1 MLSSIAVLPFKPVVE
16 HQNDPALELGMPDT
30 LIAQISTLPGV
41 TVSPLSSVRR
51 YATLEH
57 DPIQARLELRVAAV
71 LEGTIQKQD
80 QGIRVT
86 SRLLRV
92 SDGRSL
98 WTGQFD
104 EPIGDIFAVQDSISA
119 RVMETLA
126 RAVGAQPDRRA
137 LPRPTQS
144 LEAFQLYAAGLYN
157 LNPRDNDGLS
167 KAVQNFEAALRE
179 DPGYVRAWSA
189 LASAL
194 VVQGVFGAR
203 PPQAVFP
210 RAKQAALK
218 AMELDARSA
227 EAHQALG
234 HVLMQYE
241 RSYNEADAH
250 YRQAA
255 ELNGNDAATYMRM
268 AINHA
273 HLGRLESAIAEMRHA
288 RETRAVDARI
298 QHESG
303 HASVLRTR
311 V

>member
-1 MLSSIAVLPFKPVVE
+1 MRWARSRTGVRC
-16 HQNDPALELGMPDT
+16 G
-30 LIAQISTLPGV
+30 ST
-41 TVSPLSSVRR
+41 
-51 YATLEH
+51 
-57 DPIQARLELRVAAV
+57 Q
-71 LEGTIQKQD
+71 
-80 QGIRVT
+80 
-86 SRLLRV
+86 
-92 SDGRSL
+92 
-98 WTGQFD
+98 
-104 EPIGDIFAVQDSISA
+104 EP
-119 RVMETLA
+119 
-126 RAVGAQPDRRA
+126 
-137 LPRPTQS
+137 

-273 HLGRLESAIAEMRHA
+273 HLGRLESRHRRDASRAESSSR
-288 RETRAVDARI
+288 RRSYSARI
-298 QHESG
+298 WPCFRYYARAYDEAIMELQRVIELQPDSDHAHSLLGRALLQKGDIARALEHFSSRS
-303 HASVLRTR
+303 HASPGSFGDLRPRLCCIWASAGGSRRDRQTSSAR
-311 V
+311 